1 MMMALR
7 SPLNLAEVVTRP
19 PVETEPEVELV
30 PPPRLVLAL
39 AAKTWLGIVKKRIKA
54 KKKEICFLIT
64 FYFSQ
69 LRFFCQ
75 FIKIGLVKK
84 IIFIILGILVLLAAG
99 GGFYYFKFYQK
110 SSSGLV
116 NPLTNQKTESEAK
129 LLVWEDPAGF
139 KFSYPEGVKIN
150 NHPEDEENYAHLEL
164 TSTSHPGSILVWMK
178 DTNYKNIQDWVKKE
192 ASASSAQVFDS
203 DLGDHPAQKVALT
216 NPQKMVMATLDG
228 NALVLVEVY
237 PEDSWWN
244 QTYNQIL
251 SSFEF
256 VPLKGEKTPSSS
268 KVSGSSGQTSGG
280 GIVDE
285 GEEIV
290 E

>member
-1 MMMALR
+1 M
-7 SPLNLAEVVTRP
+7 
-19 PVETEPEVELV
+19 
-30 PPPRLVLAL
+30 
-39 AAKTWLGIVKKRIKA
+39 KK
-54 KKKEICFLIT
+54 
-64 FYFSQ
+64 
-69 LRFFCQ
+69 
-75 FIKIGLVKK
+75 V
-84 IIFIILGILVLLAAG
+84 IFIILGILVLLLAG
-99 GGFYYFKFYQK
+99 GSFYYFKFYQK

-139 KFSYPEGVKIN
+139 KFSYPEEVKIN

-164 TSTSHPGSILVWMK
+164 TVASHPGLILIWMK

-216 NPQKMVMATLDG
+216 NPQKMVTAALDG

-256 VPLKGEKTPSSS
+256 IPLQGEITPPQT
-268 KVSGSSGQTSGG
+268 SGSSGQNSGG
-280 GIVDE
+280 GIIDE

>member
-1 MMMALR
+1 
-7 SPLNLAEVVTRP
+7 
-19 PVETEPEVELV
+19 
-30 PPPRLVLAL
+30 
-39 AAKTWLGIVKKRIKA
+39 VKK
-54 KKKEICFLIT
+54 L
-64 FYFSQ
+64 
-69 LRFFCQ
+69 
-75 FIKIGLVKK
+75 
-84 IIFIILGILVLLAAG
+84 IFIILGILVLLVA

-110 SSSGLV
+110 PSSGLV

-129 LLVWEDPAGF
+129 LLTWEDPAGF
-139 KFSYPEGVKIN
+139 KFSYPEEVKIN

-164 TSTSHPGSILVWMK
+164 TVASHPGLILIWMK

-192 ASASSAQVFDS
+192 ASDSSAQVFDS
-203 DLGDHPAQKVALT
+203 DLGDHPAQKVAFT
-216 NPQKMVMATLDG
+216 NPQKMVTAALDG

-244 QTYNQIL
+244 QTYSQIL

-256 VPLKGEKTPSSS
+256 IPLQSEETSTST

-280 GIVDE
+280 GIIDE